1 MKKVKQLITIFFTL
15 SICMNVFSQKYV
27 EPFVG
32 YIINNGQNV
41 NGASALT
48 IKQFCVG
55 VQLASISSKRYE
67 NIFQLNIG
75 LPITKK
81 LLDSSFTLNPTLPLY
96 KSATKSINIYSAN
109 VNFLQKFTLV
119 RFSKFDNL
127 NFLINSGLQYQHIN
141 VRYDNDRVNYVI
153 LNPDKTLNRFGVV
166 LGVGIN
172 YTHYLPKG
180 RIFVQTD
187 AYLPAITARNK
198 YPTQLKSMASVHFI
212 AGYSIPFKSKT
223 NEK

>member
-1 MKKVKQLITIFFTL
+1 MKKVKQLITIFFAIGI
-15 SICMNVFSQKYV
+15 SINGFSQKYV

-32 YIINNGQNV
+32 YKINKGQNV
-41 NGASALT
+41 NGAPALT
-48 IKQFCVG
+48 IKQLCVG
-55 VQLASISSKRYE
+55 VQVASINKRFE
-67 NIFQLNIG
+67 NVFQFNIG

-81 LLDSSFTLNPTLPLY
+81 LLDSSFTLNPTLPLF
-96 KSATKSINIYSAN
+96 KTATKSINIYSAN
-109 VNFLQKFTLV
+109 VNFLQKFILV

-127 NFLINSGLQYQHIN
+127 NFLLNTGLQYQLIN

-212 AGYSIPFKSKT
+212 AGYSIPFKIKK